1 MLPKKRKFDL
11 STFDLERGPG
21 NSSSGVV
28 VTNSSVTVTVTSS
41 KSSSGSLHP
50 GSYTV
55 RPTSIHE
62 IPTSKAIPASGFL
75 PPETVHEAFAG
86 SSFVKAAGE
95 LRDGRQSRVRQS
107 PNILPSTRQSPNILP
122 SSNNIVD
129 LSQSS
134 SAFSRPSPSPSH
146 LRVKPQYEHSQSF
159 ISKLGRQAGPVSLVL
174 DTEQVGR
181 SNQQPRGK
189 AGPPHR

>member
-41 KSSSGSLHP
+41 KSSSGPLHP

-86 SSFVKAAGE
+86 SSFLKTGG
-95 LRDGRQSRVRQS
+95 LGREGRLGRVRERT
-107 PNILPSTRQSPNILP
+107 PVLLHN
-122 SSNNIVD
+122 SNNIVD

-134 SAFSRPSPSPSH
+134 SAFSRPSPAPSQH
-146 LRVKPQYEHSQSF
+146 RVKPHYQHSQSF
-159 ISKLGRQAGPVSLVL
+159 ISKSLVL
-174 DTEQVGR
+174 ETDQLASKAR
-181 SNQQPRGK
+181 SK
-189 AGPPHR
+189 AVSLHR

>member
-86 SSFVKAAGE
+86 SSFLKTGG
-95 LRDGRQSRVRQS
+95 LGRDGRLGRVRERT
-107 PNILPSTRQSPNILP
+107 P
-122 SSNNIVD
+122 D
-129 LSQSS
+129 LL
-134 SAFSRPSPSPSH
+134 H
-146 LRVKPQYEHSQSF
+146 NTNKP
-159 ISKLGRQAGPVSLVL
+159 V
-174 DTEQVGR
+174 
-181 SNQQPRGK
+181 
-189 AGPPHR
+189 

>member
-11 STFDLERGPG
+11 STLELERGD
-21 NSSSGVV
+21 SSSGVG
-28 VTNSSVTVTVTSS
+28 TNNSSVTVTVTSS
-41 KSSSGSLHP
+41 KSCHP
-50 GSYTV
+50 V
-55 RPTSIHE
+55 RPSATLKE
-62 IPTSKAIPASGFL
+62 LPTSKALPASGFL

-95 LRDGRQSRVRQS
+95 LRDGRHSRVIQS